1 MGGTGLYDFEQEF
14 ASIDSTSRLKRA
26 LYDFRRTWPFHPW
39 KVGDIRSVIWRQGAD
54 DRRVA
59 PQRDPQLFGMFRRKP
74 PIRDARELSDFI
86 DENAAFLAQKGI
98 YEYSS
103 AWAGHYAKVLFAEKT
118 FSKGVEES
126 CWRAYPLGL
135 AVVTEMTEG
144 VLRPYA
150 VSLCNIHD
158 ELTKRTDARAI
169 VDSLNAGVC

>member
-1 MGGTGLYDFEQEF
+1 M
-14 ASIDSTSRLKRA
+14 
-26 LYDFRRTWPFHPW
+26 
-39 KVGDIRSVIWRQGAD
+39 
-54 DRRVA
+54 
-59 PQRDPQLFGMFRRKP
+59 FGMFRRKP
-74 PIRDARELSDFI
+74 LIRDARELSDFI
-86 DENAAFLAQKGI
+86 DENAAFLVQKGT
-98 YEYSS
+98 S

-135 AVVTEMTEG
+135 AMVAEMTEG

-158 ELTKRTDARAI
+158 ELTKRMDARAI